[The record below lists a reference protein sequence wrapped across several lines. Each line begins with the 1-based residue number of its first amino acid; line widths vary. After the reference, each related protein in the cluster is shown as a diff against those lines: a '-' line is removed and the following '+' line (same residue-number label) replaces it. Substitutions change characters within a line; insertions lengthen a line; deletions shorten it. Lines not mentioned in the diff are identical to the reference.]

1 MPRRGGVL
9 AAVLTLALAATA
21 VATTVSRPTNPSA
34 LPSGLAESAGVESS
48 ALYCTGLSDAAG
60 GVEGVVTFLNTER
73 TARAVSVSIASN
85 TGHHATAT
93 LHLAGH
99 TRASL
104 SPDQLVSGRSFG
116 VSAVVDGG
124 GVVADEVTTTR
135 SSVVPC
141 SGAGVTTWYASGL
154 DTSVGSSAALSFYN
168 PTATPAVVNVTAETP
183 SGFVAPAPFQGLP
196 VGAHAEVILNLGGL
210 IVNTRN
216 VGVRVNVVRG
226 TLVIAGVEYAGTVGS
241 LDVGATA
248 PSTSAW
254 FPRVT
259 TYDQALA
266 EIRVA
271 NPGASPA
278 SVTVHVA
285 LGSFRVPDQTL
296 SVGPF
301 ASTMVTITP
310 NSAIPAAGYA
320 SVTLSAS
327 APVVATLATGTGAG
341 VALTPAPLPGALFI
355 LADLGTGY
363 ESATLTN
370 TSDKPVAV
378 TFASSFTIQSVGA
391 PRVATA
397 ATAGHAASH
406 TSLAPRSS
414 VALLSVDAGVTT
426 LASTAAVVVA
436 ARPVLEVVAT
446 LATTP
451 VGLTV
456 VVPSDGG

>member
-1 MPRRGGVL
+1 MARRGGVL
-9 AAVLTLALAATA
+9 AALLTLALVATA
-21 VATTVSRPTNPSA
+21 VVTTVSRPTNPSA
-34 LPSGLAESAGVESS
+34 LPSGLAVSAGVESS

-60 GVEGVVTFLNTER
+60 GVEGVVTYLNTVR
-73 TARAVSVSIASN
+73 AARVVSVSIVSN

-104 SPDQLVSGRSFG
+104 APDQLASGHSFG

-183 SGFVAPAPFQGLP
+183 GGFVAPAPFQGLP
-196 VGAHAEVILNLGGL
+196 VGAHAEVVLNLGGL

-241 LDVGATA
+241 LDVGATSPA
-248 PSTSAW
+248 TSAW

-259 TYDQALA
+259 TSDQALA

-271 NPGASPA
+271 NPGAAPV

-301 ASTMVTITP
+301 ATTMVTITP

-320 SVTLSAS
+320 TVTLSAS

-341 VALTPAPLPGALFI
+341 VALTPAPTPGELFI

-363 ESATLTN
+363 ASATLTN
-370 TSDKPVAV
+370 TSDRPVAV
-378 TFASSFTIQSVGA
+378 TFPHSFNVLLVGG
-391 PRVATA
+391 PSLYESYAT
-397 ATAGHAASH
+397 GHA
-406 TSLAPRSS
+406 TLAAGAT
-414 VALLSVDAGVTT
+414 VDLLGVDAAIPSLQTYASVIVASRPA
-426 LASTAAVVVA
+426 LA
-436 ARPVLEVVAT
+436 VVAT

-451 VGLTV
+451 AGLTV